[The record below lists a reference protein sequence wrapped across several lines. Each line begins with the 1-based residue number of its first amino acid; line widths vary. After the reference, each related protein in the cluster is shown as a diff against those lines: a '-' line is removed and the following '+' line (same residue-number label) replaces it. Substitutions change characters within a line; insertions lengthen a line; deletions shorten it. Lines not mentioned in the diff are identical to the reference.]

1 MKLSKLNFVP
11 ASIAIWFF
19 TFIMASA
26 CNNSSE
32 SEKKSAAT
40 NSGNNAVAG
49 EPVIKNIGKKI
60 GNVVTTMTATP
71 ATPADRNIKMAVDK
85 MGYYNYTEIAPAYPG
100 GQASLESYITNNIE
114 YPQEAIDNDAEG
126 TVSVLFTIDENGN
139 IANVK
144 TAGDKLGFGLE
155 EEAIRVVSDM
165 PKWIPGTIK
174 GKNVKTWYTI
184 PLTYK
189 LDS

>member
-11 ASIAIWFF
+11 AGITTWFF
-19 TFIMASA
+19 TCILASA
-26 CNNSSE
+26 CTNSSGP
-32 SEKKSAAT
+32 EKKSVAT
-40 NSGNNAVAG
+40 NSGNNAIANGSIV
-49 EPVIKNIGKKI
+49 KNTGKKI
-60 GNVVTTMTATP
+60 GSVVAAITALP
-71 ATPADRNIKMAVDK
+71 STPADRNIKMAVDK

-114 YPQEAIDNDAEG
+114 YPREAIDNAAEG

-144 TAGDKLGFGLE
+144 TAGAKLGYGLE

-174 GKNVKTWYTI
+174 GKSVKTWYTI
-184 PLTYK
+184 PLTYR
-189 LDS
+189 LES